1 METGMTRLREKLA
14 DLFQTTARQKSRGQ
28 SFVELALIIPI
39 LLLIVIGVVE
49 VAMFIGRYLD
59 MLDLTREAARFASIR
74 DPFDTE
80 VAADQDCATI
90 NFFDFYWD
98 ISCVFSPPGNSDMCW
113 DAEFCN
119 GLNPY
124 FVLNPATDDVV
135 VSVYTITAQ
144 HPSTGDPYVSNAWPS
159 PDGFWAWSDHDN
171 ETASDGN
178 WQRNCD
184 GDTVRSA
191 PHFTEDTIGD
201 ELNTASPEN
210 KGYVAVEL
218 YYCYEQVLNIPLF
231 SDFVPNPIQIHVYT
245 LMPLPAAQPTPTPK
259 PLP

>member
-1 METGMTRLREKLA
+1 MARIRAFIESFFQSTTRE
-14 DLFQTTARQKSRGQ
+14 KSRGQ

-49 VAMFIGRYLD
+49 VSMFIGRYLD

-80 VAADQDCATI
+80 VAADQDCSTI

-98 ISCVFSPPGNSDMCW
+98 TACVFSPPGNSGMCW
-113 DAEFCN
+113 DPEFCN

-124 FVLNPATDDVV
+124 FLLNPETDDIVI
-135 VSVYTITAQ
+135 SVYTITAQ
-144 HPSTGDPYVSNAWPS
+144 NPSTGDPYVSNVWPA
-159 PDGFWAWSDHDN
+159 PNGYWAWSDHDN
-171 ETASDGN
+171 VTTSNGN
-178 WQRNCD
+178 WRRNCN
-184 GDTVRSA
+184 GETVRSA
-191 PHFTEDTIGD
+191 PHFTATTIQQ
-201 ELNTASPEN
+201 ELSTASPEN
-210 KGYVAVEL
+210 KGYVAIEL

-259 PLP
+259 PSP